1 MECKWQEC
9 ESTKIGRLAGHTTGP
24 TEFIHRQRKTGLK
37 WERDI
42 TDQHIF
48 LRILPGGLAIQ
59 DAKIPGEQGWRS
71 QRREGLR
78 LDGRVA

>member
-1 MECKWQEC
+1 M
-9 ESTKIGRLAGHTTGP
+9 
-24 TEFIHRQRKTGLK
+24 K

-59 DAKIPGEQGWRS
+59 DARIPGEQGWRS